1 MCFSLSLSLTATK
14 YYLSSFS
21 PFLPPFF
28 ILSLTLSPFQRKTL
42 SVDTFRQWDDVTEL
56 LASGALKQSALER
69 AIAKVGAYDN
79 GEMNL
84 EQFLK
89 LIDIIQ
95 KQSDATKLSESYE
108 KVSEKQQKSGG
119 SSSSQQVFVP
129 SHTAG
134 GSNSKSTLSKQQ
146 QEDEDLDHLTRLITS
161 DEIDSK

>member
-1 MCFSLSLSLTATK
+1 MLCIHLS
-14 YYLSSFS
+14 F
-21 PFLPPFF
+21 
-28 ILSLTLSPFQRKTL
+28 FQRKTL
-42 SVDTFRQWDDVTEL
+42 SVDTFRQWEDVTEL

-108 KVSEKQQKSGG
+108 KVSEKQQKG
-119 SSSSQQVFVP
+119 SSSQQVFIP
-129 SHTAG
+129 SSGSG
-134 GSNSKSTLSKQQ
+134 GSQSKLSKQQ